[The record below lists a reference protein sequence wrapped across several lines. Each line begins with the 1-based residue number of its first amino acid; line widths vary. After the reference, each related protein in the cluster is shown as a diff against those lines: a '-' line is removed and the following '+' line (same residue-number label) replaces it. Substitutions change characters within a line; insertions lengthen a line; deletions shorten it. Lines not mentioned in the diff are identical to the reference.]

1 MTLRLT
7 THHIPG
13 SDLVFRSTEHSVRV
27 HGLHKKHTR
36 SLHSFYA
43 ILRVLDEF
51 DRSTAKKF
59 KVNSRRLP
67 GLDPLPEPPLI
78 QRLPAEILT
87 EIFTY
92 CVCDVT
98 RPPPKEV
105 NSILR
110 EPWTISQTCQY
121 WRNVVLSLPK
131 LWSYIHLDLSEIR
144 GKDVILKTNIPEML
158 TLWMNR
164 SGSKNP
170 LHITFNDFAVRADDI
185 RLRSISRKLIDTLV
199 SRSNRWAEV
208 ALCVNPFI
216 VHRLSP
222 VQGNIPLLHSFTL
235 KSTDT
240 LAGSPTV
247 EETGL
252 CRLLASAPAL
262 RNLTLNFSRSFVIDE
277 LQPPYAQLHFVSAR
291 TLAPHALLLKTHSIK
306 SASIRGVMFSGLL
319 DPMCT
324 VAICPE
330 LTSLELF
337 VSPILLDFLE
347 LPALQHLSIQYTTDP
362 DDFMRITS
370 LINRS
375 SCFMR
380 TLKLSQVTL
389 PRKQVAMDLFER
401 LPSLV
406 DLEVSVEKGDS
417 NRFHDF
423 VNALVIKPPP
433 SPTRQSDKKEN
444 EVQSNL
450 LTHLERIKFE
460 CPRLGAY
467 SSNDVKQLVDMV
479 ESRWRLPPK
488 TSVELD
494 NDVVQLKT
502 IHLAA
507 PALRQ
512 ERLEMM
518 RKEGLEVI
526 GEFY

>member
-13 SDLVFRSTEHSVRV
+13 SDPVFRPTEHSVRD
-27 HGLHKKHTR
+27 HGLHKEYERFT
-36 SLHSFYA
+36 
-43 ILRVLDEF
+43 V
-51 DRSTAKKF
+51 KKF
-59 KVNSRRLP
+59 KVNSRRSP
-67 GLDPLPEPPLI
+67 GLDPSPKPPLI

-98 RPPPKEV
+98 RPPPKELD
-105 NSILR
+105 SILR

-121 WRNVVLSLPK
+121 WRNIVLSLPK
-131 LWSYIHLDLSEIR
+131 LWSHIHLDLSEIEGR
-144 GKDVILKTNIPEML
+144 DVILKANIPEML
-158 TLWMNR
+158 ALWMNR
-164 SGSKNP
+164 SDSKNP
-170 LHITFNDFAVRADDI
+170 LHITFNDFAVLTNAK
-185 RLRSISRKLIDTLV
+185 RLRPISRKLISTLV
-199 SRSNRWAEV
+199 SQSNRWAEV
-208 ALCVNPFI
+208 SLCVSRFI
-216 VHRLSP
+216 VNRLSP
-222 VQGNIPLLHSFTL
+222 VQANIPLLHSFTL
-235 KSTDT
+235 KSTDP
-240 LAGSPTV
+240 LAGSPSV
-247 EETGL
+247 EQIGL
-252 CRLLASAPAL
+252 YKLLAFAPAL
-262 RNLTLNFSRSFVIDE
+262 RNLTVNVSRSFVIDD
-277 LQPPYAQLHFVSAR
+277 LRPPYAQLDVVSAR

-306 SASIRGVMFSGLL
+306 SASIRGVMFSGLR

-362 DDFMRITS
+362 DDFRRITS

-375 SCFMR
+375 SCFIR

-389 PRKQVAMDLFER
+389 PRKRVAMELFER

-406 DLEVSVEKGDS
+406 ELEVSVDKGDS
-417 NRFHDF
+417 DRFHDF

-433 SPTRQSDKKEN
+433 SLTRESDKKEN

-460 CPRLGAY
+460 CPRFGAY
-467 SSNDVKQLVDMV
+467 SSNNVEQLVDMV

-488 TSVELD
+488 TSIELD

-526 GEFY
+526 GEFYRPLVSGY

>member
-1 MTLRLT
+1 MLRLW
-7 THHIPG
+7 I
-13 SDLVFRSTEHSVRV
+13 
-27 HGLHKKHTR
+27 
-36 SLHSFYA
+36 
-43 ILRVLDEF
+43 
-51 DRSTAKKF
+51 
-59 KVNSRRLP
+59 
-67 GLDPLPEPPLI
+67 
-78 QRLPAEILT
+78 
-87 EIFTY
+87 
-92 CVCDVT
+92 
-98 RPPPKEV
+98 
-105 NSILR
+105 
-110 EPWTISQTCQY
+110 
-121 WRNVVLSLPK
+121 
-131 LWSYIHLDLSEIR
+131 
-144 GKDVILKTNIPEML
+144 
-158 TLWMNR
+158 NR

-170 LHITFNDFAVRADDI
+170 LHITFNDFA
-185 RLRSISRKLIDTLV
+185 ISGLKSMSRELIYTLAY
-199 SRSNRWAEV
+199 RSNRWAEV
-208 ALCVNPFI
+208 AFCVSPFT
-216 VHRLSP
+216 VHYLSP
-222 VQGNIPLLHSFTL
+222 ARADIPLLHSFTL
-235 KSTDT
+235 KSTDP

-247 EETGL
+247 KKAGL
-252 CRLLASAPAL
+252 NRLLASAPAL

-291 TLAPHALLLKTHSIK
+291 TLAPHAFLLKSHSIK

-319 DPMCT
+319 DSMCT

-362 DDFMRITS
+362 EDFTRITS

-375 SCFMR
+375 SCFIS

-389 PRKQVAMDLFER
+389 PRKQVAVELFER

-406 DLEVSVEKGDS
+406 DLEVSVDKGDPDT
-417 NRFHDF
+417 FHDF

-433 SPTRQSDKKEN
+433 SPTLESDKKEN

-479 ESRWRLPPK
+479 ESRWRLPLK
-488 TSVELD
+488 TSVKLD

-502 IHLAA
+502 LHLAA